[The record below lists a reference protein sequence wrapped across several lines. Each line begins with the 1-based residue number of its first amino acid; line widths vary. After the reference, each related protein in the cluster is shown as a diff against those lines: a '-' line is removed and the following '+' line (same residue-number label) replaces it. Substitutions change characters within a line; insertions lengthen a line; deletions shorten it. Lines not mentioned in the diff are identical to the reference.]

1 MAKGKIDYSNVR
13 AVKLR
18 VAGKKYSF
26 DSTIEAC
33 FFLYLLDI
41 KMGNIR
47 DHQRLS
53 INGLSCGLY
62 DPNSKQQKQIL
73 FFKRE
78 PFQFSFNVPRA
89 NKVQAYIPDFFVT
102 FTDGTREFYEIK
114 GRMSQRNIR
123 QFKLI
128 KEQYP
133 KLILHVV
140 YVSKGMALN
149 DRLYQKY
156 ISKVQY
162 LKYN

>member
-1 MAKGKIDYSNVR
+1 MARGKIDYSNVKP
-13 AVKLR
+13 VKIR
-18 VAGKKYSF
+18 IGGQKYSF

-41 KMGNIR
+41 KMGNIQ

-62 DPNSKQQKQIL
+62 DPNKKRQKQIL

-78 PFQFSFNVPRA
+78 PFQFSFNVPKT
-89 NKVQAYIPDFFVT
+89 NKVQGYLPDFFVT

-114 GRMSQRNIR
+114 GRMSQRNTT

-128 KEQYP
+128 REQYP
-133 KLILHVV
+133 KLNLFVI
-140 YVSKGMALN
+140 YVKKGMTFN

-156 ISKVQY
+156 ISKVHY
-162 LKYN
+162 LKIN